1 MGLEAWSGLP
11 TRLKFELILGAL
23 ELTSLTVTSNRERL
37 AYLIRERRP
46 HASDREI
53 ELLIETTMSI
63 LTLLTF
69 DTEGLLNS
77 E

>member
-11 TRLKFELILGAL
+11 ARVKFELILGAL
-23 ELTSLTVTSNRERL
+23 ELAGLTVTSNRERL

-46 HASDREI
+46 GASDSEI
-53 ELLIETTMSI
+53 ELLIESTMSI
-63 LTLLTF
+63 LTLLAF
-69 DTEGLLNS
+69 DTETLLNS